1 MEWVERLL
9 DNYGKLRLAGEAK
22 DLEDN
27 RKMLEIDRAVV
38 QAHHRRNLGKDFLAA
53 GDGSDGDD
61 MIHIGDRYEH
71 LHSAPSPSAGG
82 RLLRLVLGAALLASG
97 VGGGFGLALL
107 ADALRQPVAS
117 PIIPPPERQPPKPE
131 ALPAA
136 DHDTLFE
143 LRLGPPD

>member
-27 RKMLEIDRAVV
+27 RKLLEIDRAVV
-38 QAHHRRNLGKDFLAA
+38 QAHHRRNLGKDFRTTE
-53 GDGSDGDD
+53 DGSDGDD

-71 LHSAPSPSAGG
+71 LHAAPSAGG
-82 RLLRLVLGAALLASG
+82 RVLRLVLGAALLASG

-107 ADALRQPVAS
+107 ADALRQPTAL
-117 PIIPPPERQPPKPE
+117 PIRPAPERQPPE
-131 ALPAA
+131 PATPPA
-136 DHDTLFE
+136 IDQDTLFE
-143 LRLGPPD
+143 LRLGPPG